1 MTFIKALG
9 AQWNKGKL
17 AQQLEQAMMLEPE
30 IQSLF
35 IGATTVATVSNLI
48 AAIGFH
54 DSETQEQDQP
64 VTHEFMLTILFDC
77 FRLLMIKQIEHDNLS
92 QAEHLIIELAKIWA
106 TKELDDKPGNELNL
120 TQYRELQQQIL
131 KLAKQLDELNRQ
143 RRLQKRNMGR

>member
-17 AQQLEQAMMLEPE
+17 AQQLEQALMLESE

-35 IGATTVATVSNLI
+35 IGATTVTTVSNLI

-54 DSETQEQDQP
+54 GSVTQEQEP
-64 VTHEFMLTILFDC
+64 PLTHEFMLTILFDC

-106 TKELDDKPGNELNL
+106 EKELDNKPGNELSL

-131 KLAKQLDELNRQ
+131 KLATQLDELNRQ
-143 RRLQKRNMGR
+143 RRRQKRNMGR

>member
-9 AQWNKGKL
+9 MQWNKGKL
-17 AQQLEQAMMLEPE
+17 AQQLEQALMLEPE
-30 IQSLF
+30 IHSLF
-35 IGATTVATVSNLI
+35 IGATTITTVSNLI

-54 DSETQEQDQP
+54 DSETQEQP
-64 VTHEFMLTILFDC
+64 LTHEFILTILCDC

-92 QAEHLIIELAKIWA
+92 QAEHLIMQLANIWA
-106 TKELDDKPGNELNL
+106 AKELDNKPGNELNQ

-131 KLAKQLDELNRQ
+131 KLTEQLEMLNRQ